1 MDDCHFGYKPKFRHK
16 DTLLSPCLVFGSV
29 EIVAATLR
37 FRFFTVL
44 QLHPKPALSRQT
56 LRLSAG
62 LPVDLL
68 VYFYKFRLFAIV
80 LAA

>member
-1 MDDCHFGYKPKFRHK
+1 M
-16 DTLLSPCLVFGSV
+16 TLLWQISVTNHYRSWQIRYDSVFGSV
-29 EIVAATLR
+29 AIVAATLR

-44 QLHPKPALSRQT
+44 QLHPKPVSSRQT